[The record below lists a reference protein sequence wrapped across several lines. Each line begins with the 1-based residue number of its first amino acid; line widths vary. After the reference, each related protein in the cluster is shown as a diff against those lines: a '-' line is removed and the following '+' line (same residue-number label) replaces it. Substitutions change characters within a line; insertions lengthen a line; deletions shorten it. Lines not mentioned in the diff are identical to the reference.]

1 MPGRIGIGELLKDRY
16 RLERTLGRGGMA
28 AVWLGHDEVL
38 DRPVAVK
45 VLADTIAGDPG
56 FVARFRREAHTAA
69 GLSHPNL
76 VDVYDFSE
84 EGERPYLV
92 MQFVPGENLAVRL
105 HQHGAMPPEEAR
117 RVLLEVARALAY
129 AHERGVIHRDIKP
142 DNILIQ
148 RENLAV
154 RLEQGR
160 GVDCDRLARELLS
173 ALAHIHEA
181 GILHRDVKPANVI
194 VEPGGTAKLIDFGIA
209 LPRDATALTR
219 TGLVLGTE
227 RYAAPEVMAGEPAT
241 ERSDLYSCGVV
252 LRACAEGTSPDLR
265 LLVEWLASGNP
276 RQRPRS
282 AREALARLGRDAAP
296 VEQPTRVFEPT
307 QAFDPIQAFEPGR
320 AFEPTSASRP
330 SPRHS
335 NRGRRAA
342 AAALFAFA
350 AAAAAIAA
358 VALSGGG
365 DEEQPAPQRAQ
376 SEQGEG
382 RAQQARN
389 QAPPEEADDPDFEE
403 AGSSVAVPVPEG
415 TDPAAGA
422 SLNEEGFALIQ
433 AGEYEAAVP
442 KLEEAVAAFPA
453 GTEDLDYAYAL
464 FNLGNALRLS
474 GRPDEAIPVL
484 ERRLEIPNQ
493 EGEVR
498 KELEAAVAEAG

>member
-1 MPGRIGIGELLKDRY
+1 VPGSIGIGELLKDRY

-45 VLADTIAGDPG
+45 VLSDTIAGDPG

-92 MQFVPGENLAVRL
+92 MQFVPGENLA
-105 HQHGAMPPEEAR
+105 E
-117 RVLLEVARALAY
+117 
-129 AHERGVIHRDIKP
+129 
-142 DNILIQ
+142 
-148 RENLAV
+148 
-154 RLEQGR
+154 RLERGR
-160 GVDCDRLARELLS
+160 GVDCEQLARELLE
-173 ALAHIHEA
+173 ALAHIHAA

-209 LPRDATALTR
+209 LPRDATALTS

-227 RYAAPEVMAGEPAT
+227 RYAAPEVMEGEAAT

-252 LRACAEGTSPDLR
+252 LRACADGASPALR
-265 LLVEWLASGNP
+265 RLVEWLTSRDA
-276 RQRPRS
+276 RERPRS
-282 AREALARLGRDAAP
+282 ARDALARLERREAP
-296 VEQPTRVFEPT
+296 VEQPTRTFEPT
-307 QAFDPIQAFEPGR
+307 QAF
-320 AFEPTSASRP
+320 EPTFAGGTGGAGKGGTSR
-330 SPRHS
+330 
-335 NRGRRAA
+335 RGRWGA
-342 AAALFAFA
+342 AAALLAFVA
-350 AAAAAIAA
+350 ALGAIAA
-358 VALSGGG
+358 LALGGGG
-365 DEEQPAPQRAQ
+365 DDPGSRKAKGEGKAQQAREQPAPRTSEEPQAEEPESEDQ
-376 SEQGEG
+376 SGE
-382 RAQQARN
+382 
-389 QAPPEEADDPDFEE
+389 PEFEE
-403 AGSSVAVPVPEG
+403 AGSNVSIPAPEG
-415 TDPAAGA
+415 TDPGTGA

-442 KLEEAVAAFPA
+442 VLEEAVAAFPSE
-453 GTEDLDYAYAL
+453 TEDLAYAYSL

-493 EGEVR
+493 TAEVEEELAAARAEG
-498 KELEAAVAEAG
+498 G